1 MVAKDAEM
9 PDHVAL
15 REEVQ
20 KIAKHLA
27 TLRRDVEALGG
38 SIMSAGGH
46 ELHRA
51 QDTSGEALGSV
62 EDAVRRDPLT
72 SLGIAAGI
80 GFLLGIVIAR

>member
-38 SIMSAGGH
+38 SIRSAGGH
-46 ELHRA
+46 QLHRA
-51 QDTSGEALGSV
+51 QDKAGEALGSV
-62 EDAVRRDPLT
+62 ENAVRRDPLT